1 MTENR
6 WAPRKPPASI
16 QKPSRRP
23 IVGSRESRA
32 NRRSAML
39 RPTHRPAAAVT
50 PKAWMVSGPKCQAG
64 CSKNGSIEEASE
76 AVEILRD
83 DDPTRV
89 ALRLDRRDDFVVGA
103 AMRAEVIE
111 DEQLW
116 LCGRRQLAQRDVA
129 RVKVAQVLRPFR
141 ATARLG
147 GNFGRLW
154 VHLVNQ
160 HVDAARRL
168 LDRGHRAS
176 VAREDDRSVGRVDT
190 IAERLLPAAVDDRD
204 GGDANTAAVVHHAG
218 RDLVHVHAIS

>member
-50 PKAWMVSGPKCQAG
+50 PNAWMVSGPKCQAG

-89 ALRLDRRDDFVVGA
+89 ALRLDRRDDLVVGGA
-103 AMRAEVIE
+103 VRAEVIE

-116 LCGRRQLAQRDVA
+116 LCDRRQLAQRDVA
-129 RVKVAQVLRPFR
+129 RVKVAQVLRPFC
-141 ATARLG
+141 AAARLG
-147 GNFGRLW
+147 IDFGRLW

-160 HVDAARRL
+160 HADPARPRL
-168 LDRGHRAS
+168 VRPPGGGAPGEND
-176 VAREDDRSVGRVDT
+176 GRVGG
-190 IAERLLPAAVDDRD
+190 VD
-204 GGDANTAAVVHHAG
+204 
-218 RDLVHVHAIS
+218 